1 MKGTRAHPPPRQE
14 RNLLAAYLEAE
25 VDASLI
31 FRFKALQV
39 LGHFRETMWGVVA
52 EASGTSAL
60 SDEEARGYT
69 DENYA
74 NFVTCRDGVR
84 GRGGGAAR
92 RARDPRRPTSGSIE
106 HAAPWAHAPPVH
118 WW

>member
-1 MKGTRAHPPPRQE
+1 MIGTRAHPPPRQE
-14 RNLLAAYLEAE
+14 RNLLAAYTGHE
-25 VDASLI
+25 VDAALL

-60 SDEEARGYT
+60 SDEEARGYA

-74 NFVTCRDGVR
+74 NFVKCRDEFE
-84 GRGGGAAR
+84 AAS
-92 RARDPRRPTSGSIE
+92 RAVALATS
-106 HAAPWAHAPPVH
+106 AAVH
-118 WW
+118 DAVTAVDLCAACIML

>member
-14 RNLLAAYLEAE
+14 RNLLAAYTGDE
-25 VDASLI
+25 VDAALL

-60 SDEEARGYT
+60 SDEEARGYA

-74 NFVTCRDGVR
+74 NFVTCRDEFEAAAAALLDGPATPATNVGV
-84 GRGGGAAR
+84 
-92 RARDPRRPTSGSIE
+92 D
-106 HAAPWAHAPPVH
+106 
-118 WW
+118 